1 MPTRS
6 EILRSAKRMLAA
18 SRATAGVA
26 KSRIRG
32 SRQRVS
38 QSQDTI
44 VSTASVVTATRS
56 ALGKP
61 HRP

>member
-1 MPTRS
+1 
-6 EILRSAKRMLAA
+6 MLAA
-18 SRATAGVA
+18 SRATARVA

-44 VSTASVVTATRS
+44 VFTASVVTATRS
-56 ALGKP
+56 ALDKP